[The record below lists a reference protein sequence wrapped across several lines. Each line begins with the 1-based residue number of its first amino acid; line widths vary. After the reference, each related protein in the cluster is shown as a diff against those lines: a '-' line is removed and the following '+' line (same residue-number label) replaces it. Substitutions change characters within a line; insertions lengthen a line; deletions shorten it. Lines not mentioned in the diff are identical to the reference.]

1 MAAQKSTDWKKGKS
15 GRSSG
20 CKAGLPLYFVVWAK
34 LGKIQ
39 EKSGEKLRKRMK
51 KVVDIYKAF

>member
-1 MAAQKSTDWKKGKS
+1 MAAQRATDWKKGKS
-15 GRSSG
+15 GRYSG
-20 CKAGLPLYFVVWAK
+20 WKAGLPLYFVVWAK